1 MPIPGEEPMRTK
13 GTLIELH
20 ASKKEDNDKG
30 WKAVVSE
37 HKGKEV
43 EIQVT
48 PSPEAIIGSYQ
59 V

>member
-1 MPIPGEEPMRTK
+1 MRTK

-20 ASKKEDNDKG
+20 ASKKEDKDKD
-30 WKAVVSE
+30 WRAVVSE

-48 PSPEAIIGSYQ
+48 PSADAIIGSYQ
-59 V
+59 VSLD